1 MPRYALKVEYDGLP
15 FQGWQR
21 QAAGQPT
28 VQGTIEA
35 ALSKL
40 EIGPHTIAAAG
51 RTDAGVHAWGQVA
64 HCDMEKDWADKML
77 EGLTESHFATK
88 FLRIYV
94 FTQIFLIVCAGLAF
108 YRYYWLHSDY
118 LYSIE
123 CSIVSTVTLILLWI
137 TFSALWRG
145 HRTDPGFVTDSKK
158 SDDGSVCCRC
168 NF

>member
-1 MPRYALKVEYDGLP
+1 
-15 FQGWQR
+15 
-21 QAAGQPT
+21 
-28 VQGTIEA
+28 
-35 ALSKL
+35 
-40 EIGPHTIAAAG
+40 
-51 RTDAGVHAWGQVA
+51 
-64 HCDMEKDWADKML
+64 ML
-77 EGLTESHFATK
+77 EGLLESHCATK

-94 FTQIFLIVCAGLAF
+94 FTQIFLIVCAGFAF

-168 NF
+168 NVQKSESTHHCSWCKKCVLDMDHHCFLMDNCVGKHSIRFFVQYSTWMSVLLMWAIAVYTIGFYYQNKVTSQGV